1 MKIFY
6 IFGGKLK
13 KELTILGSTGSIGM
27 NALSIPTIE
36 EKFSML
42 AFVAGRDINSL
53 TRQSIKFKPK
63 YAVISD
69 NQMYSELKNNLFG
82 TGIEVK
88 AGYDEINEIASITSD
103 VVLSAISGSA
113 GIEPTYHTINKT
125 EKLAIAN
132 KESIVVAGSLLFDKK
147 MNKSTNIVPV
157 DSEHNA
163 IYKLLNNINGE
174 NLQSI
179 TITASGG
186 PFLNKSIEDLKHVTL
201 EEALKHPTWNM
212 GKKITID
219 SSALINKGLELI
231 EATYLFN
238 IDHKNIKIL
247 VHPQSIVHAMVSM
260 HDGTTISLMSK
271 ADMKIPISDA
281 IFENGESPIF
291 GNLRTSDIKN
301 LTFCDLDNE
310 KFPTINMARDAIDQG
325 MSSIITYNAA
335 SEVAV
340 ENFIS
345 KKISFLDIYKVIK
358 ESIKN
363 SKKIEQ
369 KVSKNNIEHI
379 LLLNKKAKDFA
390 TTIIE
395 EVL

>member
-88 AGYDEINEIASITSD
+88 AGYDDINEIASRTSD

-113 GIEPTYHTINKT
+113 GIEPTYHTLNKT

-179 TITASGG
+179 TLTASGG

-260 HDGTTISLMSK
+260 HNGTTISLMSK

-301 LTFCDLDNE
+301 LTFYDLDNE
-310 KFPTINMARDAIDQG
+310 KFPTINMARDAIDHG

-340 ENFIS
+340 ESFIS

-390 TTIIE
+390 TNIVE
-395 EVL
+395 EVM

>member
-36 EKFSML
+36 ERFSML
-42 AFVAGRDINSL
+42 AFVAGRDVNSL

-82 TGIEVK
+82 TGIEAK

-179 TITASGG
+179 IITASGG

>member
-42 AFVAGRDINSL
+42 AFVAGRDVNSL

-88 AGYDEINEIASITSD
+88 AGYDEINEIASRTSD

-179 TITASGG
+179 IITASGG

-247 VHPQSIVHAMVSM
+247 VHPQSIVHAMLSM
-260 HDGTTISLMSK
+260 QDGTTISLMSK

-281 IFENGESPIF
+281 IFENGESPVF

-325 MSSIITYNAA
+325 MNSIITYNAA

-345 KKISFLDIYKVIK
+345 KKISFLDIFKVIK

>member
-88 AGYDEINEIASITSD
+88 AGYDDINEIASRTSD

-113 GIEPTYHTINKT
+113 GIEPTYHTLNKT

-179 TITASGG
+179 TLTASGG
-186 PFLNKSIEDLKHVTL
+186 PFLNKSIEGLKHVTL

-301 LTFCDLDNE
+301 LTFYDLDNE
-310 KFPTINMARDAIDQG
+310 KFPTINMARDAIDHG

-340 ENFIS
+340 ESFIS

-390 TTIIE
+390 TNIVE
-395 EVL
+395 EVM

>member
-13 KELTILGSTGSIGM
+13 KELMILGSTGSIGM
-27 NALSIPTIE
+27 NALSIPTIDE
-36 EKFSML
+36 RFSML
-42 AFVAGRDINSL
+42 AFVAGRDVNSL

-69 NQMYSELKNNLFG
+69 KQMYSELKNNLFG

-147 MNKSTNIVPV
+147 INKSTNIVPV

-186 PFLNKSIEDLKHVTL
+186 PFLNKSIEDLKHATL

-301 LTFCDLDNE
+301 LTFCDLDNDR
-310 KFPTINMARDAIDQG
+310 FPTINMARDAIDQG
-325 MSSIITYNAA
+325 MCSIITYNAA

-379 LLLNKKAKDFA
+379 LLFNKKAKDFA

>member
-36 EKFSML
+36 ERFSML
-42 AFVAGRDINSL
+42 AFVAGRDVNSL

-88 AGYDEINEIASITSD
+88 AGYDDINEIASRTSD

-113 GIEPTYHTINKT
+113 GIEPTYHTLNKT

-179 TITASGG
+179 TLTASGG
-186 PFLNKSIEDLKHVTL
+186 PFLNKSIEGLKHVTL

-301 LTFCDLDNE
+301 LTFYDLDNE
-310 KFPTINMARDAIDQG
+310 KFPTINMARDAIDHG

-340 ENFIS
+340 ESFIS

-390 TTIIE
+390 TNIVE
-395 EVL
+395 EVM

>member
-88 AGYDEINEIASITSD
+88 AGYDDINEIASRTSD

-113 GIEPTYHTINKT
+113 GIEPTYHTLNKT

-163 IYKLLNNINGE
+163 IYKLLNNINSE

-186 PFLNKSIEDLKHVTL
+186 PFLNKSIEGLKHVTL

-260 HDGTTISLMSK
+260 HNGTTISLMSK

-301 LTFCDLDNE
+301 LTFYDLDNE
-310 KFPTINMARDAIDQG
+310 KFPTINMARDAIDHG

-340 ENFIS
+340 ESFIS

-390 TTIIE
+390 TNIVE
-395 EVL
+395 EVM

>member
-82 TGIEVK
+82 TGIEAK

-163 IYKLLNNINGE
+163 IYKLLNNINSE

-395 EVL
+395 EIL

>member
-82 TGIEVK
+82 TGIEAK

-163 IYKLLNNINGE
+163 IYKLLNNINSQ
-174 NLQSI
+174 NVQSI

>member
-82 TGIEVK
+82 TGIEAK

-163 IYKLLNNINGE
+163 IYKLLNNINSE

>member
-36 EKFSML
+36 ERFSML
-42 AFVAGRDINSL
+42 AFVAGRDVNSL

-88 AGYDEINEIASITSD
+88 AGYDEINEIASRTSD

-179 TITASGG
+179 IITASGG

-379 LLLNKKAKDFA
+379 LLFNKKARDFA
-390 TTIIE
+390 ANIIE

>member
-36 EKFSML
+36 ERFSML
-42 AFVAGRDINSL
+42 AFVAGRDVNSL
-53 TRQSIKFKPK
+53 TRQSMKFKPK

-88 AGYDEINEIASITSD
+88 AGYDEINEIASRTSD

-147 MNKSTNIVPV
+147 MNKSTDIVPV

-179 TITASGG
+179 IITASGG

-247 VHPQSIVHAMVSM
+247 VHPQSIIHAMVSM

-281 IFENGESPIF
+281 IFEKGESPIF
-291 GNLRTSDIKN
+291 GHR
-301 LTFCDLDNE
+301 
-310 KFPTINMARDAIDQG
+310 R
-325 MSSIITYNAA
+325 
-335 SEVAV
+335 
-340 ENFIS
+340 
-345 KKISFLDIYKVIK
+345 
-358 ESIKN
+358 
-363 SKKIEQ
+363 
-369 KVSKNNIEHI
+369 
-379 LLLNKKAKDFA
+379 
-390 TTIIE
+390 
-395 EVL
+395 

>member
-1 MKIFY
+1 
-6 IFGGKLK
+6 
-13 KELTILGSTGSIGM
+13 
-27 NALSIPTIE
+27 
-36 EKFSML
+36 
-42 AFVAGRDINSL
+42 
-53 TRQSIKFKPK
+53 
-63 YAVISD
+63 
-69 NQMYSELKNNLFG
+69 
-82 TGIEVK
+82 
-88 AGYDEINEIASITSD
+88 
-103 VVLSAISGSA
+103 
-113 GIEPTYHTINKT
+113 
-125 EKLAIAN
+125 
-132 KESIVVAGSLLFDKK
+132 
-147 MNKSTNIVPV
+147 
-157 DSEHNA
+157 
-163 IYKLLNNINGE
+163 
-174 NLQSI
+174 
-179 TITASGG
+179 
-186 PFLNKSIEDLKHVTL
+186 
-201 EEALKHPTWNM
+201 
-212 GKKITID
+212 
-219 SSALINKGLELI
+219 
-231 EATYLFN
+231 
-238 IDHKNIKIL
+238 
-247 VHPQSIVHAMVSM
+247 
-260 HDGTTISLMSK
+260 MSK

>member
-1 MKIFY
+1 M
-6 IFGGKLK
+6 K

-82 TGIEVK
+82 TGIEAK

-163 IYKLLNNINGE
+163 IYKLLNNINSE